1 MSAPSSRYTFTVTN
15 RREHSR
21 DVVAAETALDN
32 VLQREEDPDEPEYD
46 VEVNLGRVRGLPSSA
61 AAWGIQAHD
70 RDGALVAKATVGK
83 SWDHDDNP
91 DVGGLRAD
99 VDPDHR
105 RRGLATRL
113 IAHQVSFA
121 LALGRDR
128 FHFGT
133 TDRQPAGEA
142 LARDL
147 GATVKSQSHEN
158 DLDLT
163 SVDTGLL
170 DNWVSQ
176 AGTRST
182 AYELTTLD
190 GPVPDDVVEAYV
202 ELLDVMNT
210 APRDDLDVND
220 FKLTVEQLRD
230 GEAYM
235 AAEGTDIWRVVV
247 WHSSSQ
253 QLVGLHVLGYG
264 KDAPKT
270 MYVGDTGVLPAHR
283 GSALGRWMKAAMTLR
298 VLADRPEVTTI
309 RTRNADSNAAMLAI
323 NEAMGY
329 RPWRRTSTWEVS
341 REAVEHWLM
350 AKAADLPDVSEAVQG
365 QLPARLAGHGE

>member
-1 MSAPSSRYTFTVTN
+1 MSDPTRPYTFAVTD

-32 VLQREEDPDEPEYD
+32 VLQREEDPDEPDYD
-46 VEVNLGRVRGLPSSA
+46 VEVNLGRVRGLPSST

-70 RDGALVAKATVGK
+70 RDGTLVAKATVGK
-83 SWDHDDNP
+83 SWAHDDNP

-99 VDPDHR
+99 VHPDHR
-105 RRGLATRL
+105 RRGLATQL
-113 IAHQVSFA
+113 IAYQVSFA
-121 LALGRDR
+121 VVLGRHR

-147 GATVKSQSHEN
+147 GATVKAQSHEN
-158 DLDLT
+158 DLDLM
-163 SVDTGLL
+163 SVDIGLL
-170 DNWVSQ
+170 NSWVGQ
-176 AGTRST
+176 AETRSMD
-182 AYELTTLD
+182 YELLTID
-190 GPVPDDVVEAYV
+190 GPVPDDAVEDYV
-202 ELLDVMNT
+202 GLLGVMNT

-220 FKLTVEQLRD
+220 VRLTVQQLRD

-235 AAEGTDIWRVVV
+235 AAEGTQIWRVVV
-247 WHSSSQ
+247 RHSPTQ

-264 KDAPKT
+264 TDAPKT
-270 MYVGDTGVLPAHR
+270 MYVGDTGVLPGHR

-309 RTRNADSNAAMLAI
+309 RTSNADSNAAMLAI
-323 NEAMGY
+323 NEAIGY
-329 RPWRRTSTWEVS
+329 RPWRSTSTWEVS
-341 REAVEHWLM
+341 RVAVERWLA
-350 AKAADLPDVSEAVQG
+350 AKGVALPDVSAAVRRQ
-365 QLPARLAGHGE
+365 QVADI